1 MTFLSQPFI
10 CNKKT
15 SCSIS
20 DGSAGDV
27 GVVVVLTDIWVD
39 NVADNIIEITN
50 NLDSK
55 NVSCISVLEDQIL
68 VLKNS
73 FSEENAERLS
83 LPIKLKQLKKKVNTE
98 SKIKTCSLAKL
109 CIVGKGVIPPPLPP
123 PPFVRSIS

>member
-39 NVADNIIEITN
+39 NVADNITEITN

-55 NVSCISVLEDQIL
+55 NVSRISVLEDQIL

-73 FSEENAERLS
+73 FSEENAERVS
-83 LPIKLKQLKKKVNTE
+83 LPIKLKQLKKK
-98 SKIKTCSLAKL
+98 SKYRIKNKNLQF
-109 CIVGKGVIPPPLPP
+109 GKVMH
-123 PPFVRSIS
+123 SW